1 MRGGEKRIFG
11 VLRFLDLFTRVG
23 YRLRLHLN
31 CLQVLTPFIVYKV
44 EVIIK
49 AIMLVRYYSQ
59 RFKKKKKERKK
70 TSILATPL
78 GLLSRSSQSPRV
90 SFEATY
96 EVQGYFT
103 VLLGKKY
110 TIASPS
116 FSLWSFKRP
125 FAASYSRRTKP
136 PCWIA
141 KVALGQ
147 DKQ

>member
-1 MRGGEKRIFG
+1 MKKSIFC

-49 AIMLVRYYSQ
+49 AIMLVRHYSQ
-59 RFKKKKKERKK
+59 RFKKKKERKK

-96 EVQGYFT
+96 EVQGYFA
-103 VLLGKKY
+103 VFLGKNY
-110 TIASPS
+110 TIAR
-116 FSLWSFKRP
+116 LKM
-125 FAASYSRRTKP
+125 
-136 PCWIA
+136 
-141 KVALGQ
+141 
-147 DKQ
+147 D

>member
-70 TSILATPL
+70 NVNFGDA
-78 GLLSRSSQSPRV
+78 SRSSVTLV
-90 SFEATY
+90 SEPTRF
-96 EVQGYFT
+96 
-103 VLLGKKY
+103 L
-110 TIASPS
+110 
-116 FSLWSFKRP
+116 
-125 FAASYSRRTKP
+125 
-136 PCWIA
+136 
-141 KVALGQ
+141 
-147 DKQ
+147 